1 MKKVLLVVA
10 ILIIVACVVALLLG
24 AMSLFGYYH
33 VLDGSQALYDRLHRR
48 ATLSFIIAGILA
60 AVAVI
65 CFIIRAKA

>member
-10 ILIIVACVVALLLG
+10 ILIIAACLFALCLG
-24 AMSLFGYYH
+24 ALSLFGYYH

-48 ATLSFIIAGILA
+48 AILSFIIAGILA
-60 AVAVI
+60 AAAVI